1 MSSGIPSKVKLQA
14 QLASIQH
21 PVAQNR
27 YTANVMS
34 ITVEASAQIPMRE
47 TTFNTLAI
55 AIFLVTLTSLL
66 GPLVNLSPV
75 VPALATAGLLGLVTV
90 DQLGL
95 NGSLGQ
101 IAMDG
106 LARTSA
112 DYRQRVLH
120 HEAGHFLVA
129 ALLQVPVV
137 DYSLNAWDAW
147 RRGLPGQGGVV
158 FDDQALMA
166 DLEQGRISRQQ
177 INRYCTL
184 WMAGIAAE
192 QWVYGQ
198 ASGGQDDRQK
208 FQLLWQQLRRP
219 AREVPMSQRWAAL
232 QARSLLERHPEAY
245 QALVAAMDQKA
256 SVADCYQCMQSH
268 LACGQDQTT

>member
-1 MSSGIPSKVKLQA
+1 
-14 QLASIQH
+14 
-21 PVAQNR
+21 
-27 YTANVMS
+27 
-34 ITVEASAQIPMRE
+34 MRE

-55 AIFLVTLTSLL
+55 AIFLVTLTSLV
-66 GPLVNLSPV
+66 GPMVHLSPL
-75 VPALATAGLLGLVTV
+75 VPALATAGLLGLVTI

-101 IAMDG
+101 MAMDG
-106 LARTSA
+106 LARTSG

-129 ALLQVPVV
+129 ALLEVPVV
-137 DYSLNAWDAW
+137 DYSLSAWEAW

-166 DLEQGRISRQQ
+166 DLAQGRISTQQ

-192 QWVYGQ
+192 QWIYGQ
-198 ASGGQDDRQK
+198 ASGGQDDQQK

-219 AREVPMSQRWAAL
+219 AQDVPVRQRWAAL
-232 QARSLLERHPEAY
+232 QARTLLERHADAY
-245 QALVAAMDQKA
+245 QALVDAMASQA
-256 SVADCYQCMQSH
+256 SVADCYQCLQAH
-268 LACGQDQTT
+268 LTAVPEPPLGDDSVAPGRLGP